1 MLFSALLLVTSA
13 RAGIPFEWDVR
24 EGAQHRWVMESEI
37 ALPGHVWLYADQNID
52 VRARSLRVQL
62 VLGCVADAVRGLF
75 RCGVEQASLAGETYP
90 SEYGLLKPVLDELD
104 EKLTG
109 ASVTFSLGRDGRLRS
124 TTVALNDLRNGKN
137 RRTRYTSEMVRM
149 LVQRTLSPID
159 LQVPRGGLEEGG
171 WPQYHATSLQLVT
184 LQGTA
189 GGGRLVHHAQPW
201 GEGLTMVAT
210 AGTATMMDGAT
221 IDLQPQMFATQITG
235 HTVLDTA
242 RGTIAEAR
250 WEIYGEPT
258 ASTGVSGNYHASRIQ
273 IRALQPDEPVL
284 LEPTEEWMS
293 LRG

>member
-1 MLFSALLLVTSA
+1 MLFSALLFASSA
-13 RAGIPFEWDVR
+13 RAAIPFEWDVR

-62 VLGCVADAVRGLF
+62 VLDCTADSIRGLF
-75 RCGVEQASLAGETYP
+75 RCNVEQASLAGETYP

-104 EKLTG
+104 AKLTG
-109 ASVTFSLGRDGRLRS
+109 SELTFTLGHDGRLRS
-124 TTVALNDLRNGKN
+124 TTVSLNQLQQGRN
-137 RRTRYTSEMVRM
+137 RRTRYTAEMVRM

-159 LQVPRGGLEEGG
+159 LQVPRAGLEEGG
-171 WPQYHATSLQLVT
+171 WPQYHAASLQLLT

-201 GEGLTMVAT
+201 GDGLTMVST
-210 AGTATMMDGAT
+210 AGEATMVDGANV
-221 IDLQPQMFATQITG
+221 DLRPLLFSTQITG
-235 HTVLDTA
+235 HMVLDSK
-242 RGTIAEAR
+242 RGTIREAH

-258 ASTGVSGNYHASRIQ
+258 ASAGVSANYHASRIQ
-273 IRALQPDEPVL
+273 IRALRPDEPVVL
-284 LEPTEEWMS
+284 SPNEEWTS